1 MPEDKN
7 CPCCNKNNTLTSGK
21 TQLQYLTLDNREALL
36 SIVPGG
42 NSVDLCGIFKTC
54 ETLTKIED
62 FRLVGNSVLEIIY
75 RGEDNVPVSK
85 TVDLSFIPVEV
96 LPFTIADSNTI
107 DLRLNGNEISASLI
121 IDPSS
126 TANVSAS
133 SLGLRID
140 TSPQTPVTV
149 TSTGAITLTSDG
161 TDKHH
166 ITADLV
172 VDDTDTIDLSIG
184 ASGLKGSVV
193 LANDPRQMITVNGG
207 LFVNK
212 EDIEALITDTQTID
226 AEAPLV
232 YNIGTNTVSIIQADT
247 DSDGY
252 LSSTD
257 WNLFND
263 KVPSTR
269 AVNTIGPLLGGGILT
284 SDLTLSMSQASAGS
298 HGYLTSTDWTTFNN
312 KLDPSRTINTV
323 APLIGGGALTS
334 NLTLSIPAAN
344 TSTNG
349 YLTSIDWNTFNNKA
363 NTAVNVGGGGSIFKQ
378 KTSNNLELRSLTG
391 TSGQI
396 VITQSADT
404 VNIAIDPNFTA
415 GGGGGSDLIVKD
427 EGTNITTSA
436 TSLNFVGAGVT
447 VTGTNDAVVT
457 IPGFSS
463 DLNNVSY
470 SDGTYNASTSD
481 VDKVIFLKAT
491 TANVSYTINPSTFNK
506 KKLIL
511 YSLLTDSFTV
521 TITASSGTIGGN
533 LNYSPVH
540 NECVTIYS
548 DGSNLY
554 AIAKN

>member
-42 NSVDLCGIFKTC
+42 NSVDLCGIFNTC

-149 TSTGAITLTSDG
+149 TSTSAITLTSDG